1 MTPLSIT
8 PKFNTKN
15 LLEILIKNNSD
26 QIFSSFKVCFSL
38 VYSIKSVEG
47 ARIFRQTG
55 RYYELK
61 TDDPNLPAH
70 GSLLIILTL
79 QVPRIGTYNMSCGP
93 EGIFVIDENDKII
106 QSMKN
111 KLTFEK
117 EIAQTV
123 YPTKNVNTSM
133 PIVPEPKV
141 SKLKNDFINCNNGF
155 YITDQNLLEIISVL
169 ERPFQNLK
177 IDFNSKQGMKINYRK
192 EKLGP
197 EEYTIDILQ
206 DQIIITAFDHP
217 GRLYALI
224 SLMHLIFYYHNKLPL
239 GLIQDKPQFNW
250 RGMHLDCARQFHSV
264 TQIKRLLGYM
274 ALFKLNRF
282 HWHLTDNEAWRL
294 DVKSFPNLAKQTSFR
309 GYHEIIPPVYG
320 SGYHRSGG
328 FYSSNDVKEI
338 IEYAKKLNIEVMPEI
353 DLPAHSWALLQA
365 MPELY
370 DRKSNNIFQD
380 VGNYQNNTINPTL
393 DDTWNFL
400 ENILKDV
407 AETFSY
413 SLIHIG
419 VDERPKDSWK
429 SSPALIDFMKKNKFQ
444 TYDEVQDYFV
454 NRIINIL
461 KNFNKRTAAWNEAAL
476 PPHNDIGSGGGTGNI
491 DKNCLIFAWEHTSV
505 VEKALKNGF
514 ETVMCP
520 GQLCYFDMAYN
531 NSTYEQGICWA
542 ATIEV
547 SDVHA
552 WQPLNNIDPKYHSLV
567 TGIQGQLWSE
577 TLTQEHYI
585 DSMINP
591 RLATLAEV
599 AWSSNNRRNWNNF
612 RSALFQS
619 MQLTTKLG
627 WNYHDF

>member
-1 MTPLSIT
+1 MTSLSIT

-47 ARIFRQTG
+47 ARILKQTG

-61 TDDPNLPAH
+61 TDDSNLPAH
-70 GSLLIILTL
+70 GSQLIILTL

-117 EIAQTV
+117 EIAQTD
-123 YPTKNVNTSM
+123 YPTKNANTSM

-177 IDFNSKQGMKINYRK
+177 IDFSSKKGIKINYRK

-206 DQIIITAFDHP
+206 DQIIITAFDHS

-239 GLIQDKPQFNW
+239 GFIQDKPQFNW
-250 RGMHLDCARQFHSV
+250 RGMHLDCARQFHSLS
-264 TQIKRLLGYM
+264 QIKRLLNYM

-294 DVKSFPNLAKQTSFR
+294 YVKSFPNLAKTTSFR

-400 ENILKDV
+400 EKILQDV

-419 VDERPKDSWK
+419 VDERPKDAWK
-429 SSPALIDFMKKNKFQ
+429 GSPALIDFMKKNKFQ

-476 PPHNDIGSGGGTGNI
+476 PPHNDIGSGGGAGNI
-491 DKNCLIFAWEHTSV
+491 DKNCIIFAWEHTSV
-505 VEKALKNGF
+505 VEKVLKNGF

-520 GQLCYFDMAYN
+520 GQFCYFDMAYN

-567 TGIQGQLWSE
+567 AGIQGQLWSE
-577 TLTQEHYI
+577 TLTQEHCI
-585 DSMINP
+585 DSMVNP

>member
-1 MTPLSIT
+1 
-8 PKFNTKN
+8 
-15 LLEILIKNNSD
+15 
-26 QIFSSFKVCFSL
+26 
-38 VYSIKSVEG
+38 
-47 ARIFRQTG
+47 
-55 RYYELK
+55 
-61 TDDPNLPAH
+61 
-70 GSLLIILTL
+70 
-79 QVPRIGTYNMSCGP
+79 
-93 EGIFVIDENDKII
+93 
-106 QSMKN
+106 
-111 KLTFEK
+111 
-117 EIAQTV
+117 
-123 YPTKNVNTSM
+123 
-133 PIVPEPKV
+133 
-141 SKLKNDFINCNNGF
+141 
-155 YITDQNLLEIISVL
+155 
-169 ERPFQNLK
+169 
-177 IDFNSKQGMKINYRK
+177 
-192 EKLGP
+192 
-197 EEYTIDILQ
+197 
-206 DQIIITAFDHP
+206 
-217 GRLYALI
+217 
-224 SLMHLIFYYHNKLPL
+224 
-239 GLIQDKPQFNW
+239 
-250 RGMHLDCARQFHSV
+250 
-264 TQIKRLLGYM
+264 
-274 ALFKLNRF
+274 
-282 HWHLTDNEAWRL
+282 
-294 DVKSFPNLAKQTSFR
+294 
-309 GYHEIIPPVYG
+309 
-320 SGYHRSGG
+320 
-328 FYSSNDVKEI
+328 
-338 IEYAKKLNIEVMPEI
+338 MPEI

-400 ENILKDV
+400 EKILQDV

-419 VDERPKDSWK
+419 VDERPKDAWK
-429 SSPALIDFMKKNKFQ
+429 GSPALIDFMKKNKFQ

-454 NRIINIL
+454 NRIINII
-461 KNFNKRTAAWNEAAL
+461 KSFNKRTAAWNEAAL

-505 VEKALKNGF
+505 VEKVLKNGF

-520 GQLCYFDMAYN
+520 GQFCYFDMAYN

-567 TGIQGQLWSE
+567 AGIQGQLWSE

-585 DSMINP
+585 DSMVNP